1 MNKSPAEILSDHVDW
16 IEQSAY
22 DVKHQFDQFGY
33 DYDLLKD
40 YADLSISILSIS
52 ESESVIFGTE
62 ILDSFSDQDSDFYE
76 DKREVIFQ
84 SLVGL
89 PSLKRQLES
98 GFIDLGINF
107 QSPQSTDTAMA
118 YLIFGDDFEKIYEKY
133 RFPSS

>member
-1 MNKSPAEILSDHVDW
+1 MNKSSAEILSDHINW

-40 YADLSISILSIS
+40 YADLSVSTLGIS
-52 ESESVIFGTE
+52 ESESVVFGTE

-76 DKREVIFQ
+76 DKRELIFQ

-89 PSLKRQLES
+89 PSLNRQLEN

-107 QSPQSTDTAMA
+107 HTPQDTDTAMA
-118 YLIFGDDFEKIYEKY
+118 HLNFGDDFEKIYQKY